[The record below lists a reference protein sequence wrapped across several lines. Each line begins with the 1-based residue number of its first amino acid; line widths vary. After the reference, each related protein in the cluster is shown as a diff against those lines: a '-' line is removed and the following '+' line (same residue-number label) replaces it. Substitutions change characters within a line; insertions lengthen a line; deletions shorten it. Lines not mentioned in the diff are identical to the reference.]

1 MFQHHAGAIRAP
13 ARTLLL
19 LLLVLQAAACSV
31 FDSKDEV
38 ADEARVVITGT
49 SNESTIVITSTRFE
63 RWYDDEGA
71 SHTTLLVSDTVP
83 LDLSTPFDE
92 IYPVKP
98 DIGFLVRV
106 VHPDTIPAVISMKV
120 YFDGEL
126 AYDQRD
132 VSLNDSSIE
141 FSYIFSNFNTLR

>member
-141 FSYIFSNFNTLR
+141 FSYIFSNFNSLR